1 MYCSN
6 LLPCQ
11 PEHTYATLSD
21 FLGMFLKNCVC
32 WEQLCSGIDENAVG
46 VCSQLVFAPVDV
58 TLSDDVPLLPS
69 GFRVIPLDCH
79 LIGGSGFSRTRDL
92 ASALEGGPEVTG
104 LRTET
109 GTGSS
114 NHLRSV
120 LTIAFQFAYEA
131 HTRENCAAVARQY
144 VRSVVASV
152 QVLLYPS
159 REPFFSLLL
168 PGVAPV

>member
-1 MYCSN
+1 MLYV
-6 LLPCQ
+6 LQ
-11 PEHTYATLSD
+11 
-21 FLGMFLKNCVC
+21 
-32 WEQLCSGIDENAVG
+32 
-46 VCSQLVFAPVDV
+46 
-58 TLSDDVPLLPS
+58 
-69 GFRVIPLDCH
+69 
-79 LIGGSGFSRTRDL
+79 GGSGFSRTRDL

-168 PGVAPV
+168 PGVAPVWPIIGW

>member
-1 MYCSN
+1 VHDKIYCSN
-6 LLPCQ
+6 LLLCQ

-79 LIGGSGFSRTRDL
+79 LIVST
-92 ASALEGGPEVTG
+92 
-104 LRTET
+104 
-109 GTGSS
+109 
-114 NHLRSV
+114 
-120 LTIAFQFAYEA
+120 
-131 HTRENCAAVARQY
+131 
-144 VRSVVASV
+144 
-152 QVLLYPS
+152 LLN
-159 REPFFSLLL
+159 
-168 PGVAPV
+168 